1 MAGRLGVHA
10 VGAASGISRT
20 VPKQAVGKK
29 REKMS
34 KHEVSMEMNGTTFS
48 IETGRMAKQANGS
61 CIVRMGDTMTLMT
74 VTADKKVSDRDFM
87 PLFVEY
93 RNKTYA
99 AGKIP
104 GGFFKR
110 EARPSERE
118 TLSCRLIDRPLR
130 PLFPKGYMHETQIVA
145 FIISADT
152 DFHADVLSITGAS
165 MALNL
170 SDVPFTEVLSGVRVA
185 DMDGEF
191 IINPSMEQLE
201 ESTMDL
207 IVAGTDDIIGM
218 IEGECLEVPEE
229 RLLDAIEFAHGWI
242 RKLNALQRDLLAK
255 AGAKEKWEM
264 VIPEENTEM
273 IAKVENFIAGD
284 LKEAIVVKGKFER
297 SNALKA
303 LKVKVAAEFTTEDG
317 TPDPEAKSAF
327 GKIEKK
333 LMREMILSEGKRTDG
348 RDLTTVRP
356 ITIENGV
363 LPRAHGSCLF
373 TRGETQSLGTV
384 TLGSKQAE
392 QRVEPL
398 NGEQYWS
405 KYYLHYNFP
414 PFSVG
419 EVGRYSGTGRREI
432 GHGKLAERAI
442 RPVLPDLEDFPYT
455 IRLVSDI
462 LESNGSSSMATVC
475 SCCLALMDAGAPL
488 EKKVAGVA
496 MGLVKEDDRVAV
508 LTDIL
513 GVEDH
518 LGDMDFKVTGT
529 RDGITAF
536 QLDTK
541 IAGLSRDIM
550 VKALTEAKDARMHIL
565 DVMDES
571 MPASRTEMSPFAP
584 KIETVQIPV
593 KKIGT
598 LIGPGGKVI
607 KRIQEETGA
616 NIEVDD
622 EGMVFISSTDQAG
635 GQAAMDF
642 VVGLMAEPE
651 LDKVYEGVVKTIV
664 DFGAFVEYL
673 PGKDGLLHISELE
686 HFRVGNVEDVLQ
698 LGDTI
703 QVKLVEIDSRT
714 GKVRLS
720 RKALLPRPEGME
732 DAPRDDHR
740 GGGGGGGRGG
750 RGGPRGRR

>member
-1 MAGRLGVHA
+1 M
-10 VGAASGISRT
+10 T
-20 VPKQAVGKK
+20 
-29 REKMS
+29 
-34 KHEVSMEMNGTTFS
+34 KHEVSLEMNGTTFS

-61 CIVRMGDTMTLMT
+61 CVVRMGDTMSLMT
-74 VTADKKVSDRDFM
+74 VTADKRPSDRDFM

-110 EARPSERE
+110 EARPTERE

-152 DFHADVLSITGAS
+152 EFHADTLSITGAS

-170 SDVPFTEVLSGVRVA
+170 SDVPFTEVVSGVRVA
-185 DMDGEF
+185 DIEGEF
-191 IINPSMEQLE
+191 VCNPSFEQLE
-201 ESTMDL
+201 ESTLDL
-207 IVAGTDDIIGM
+207 IVAGTDDIVCM

-242 RKLNALQRDLLAK
+242 RKLNVLQRDLLAK
-255 AGAKEKWEM
+255 AGGKEKWEM
-264 VIPEENTEM
+264 VIPEENTAM
-273 IAKVENFIAGD
+273 IAKVEELIGAE

-297 SNALKA
+297 ANALSA
-303 LKVKVAAEFTTEDG
+303 LKDKVAAEFTTEDG
-317 TPDPEAKSAF
+317 QPDPEAKTAF

-333 LMREMILSEGKRTDG
+333 MMREMILAEGKRTDG

-356 ITIENGV
+356 IAIETSV

-392 QRVEPL
+392 QRIEPL
-398 NGEQYWS
+398 NSEQYWS

-475 SCCLALMDAGAPL
+475 SCCLALLDAGAPL

-496 MGLVKEDDRVAV
+496 MGLIKEDDRVAV

-529 RDGITAF
+529 REGITAF

-550 VKALTEAKDARMHIL
+550 VKALTEAKNARMHIL
-565 DVMDES
+565 DVMDEA
-571 MPASRTEMSPFAP
+571 MPAPRTHMSPFAP

-616 NIEVDD
+616 TIEVDD

-698 LGDTI
+698 VGDTV

-732 DAPRDDHR
+732 ESARDDR
-740 GGGGGGGRGG
+740 PRGGGRGG

>member
-1 MAGRLGVHA
+1 
-10 VGAASGISRT
+10 
-20 VPKQAVGKK
+20 
-29 REKMS
+29 MS
-34 KHEVSMEMNGTTFS
+34 KQIVSMEMNGTTFS
-48 IETGRMAKQANGS
+48 FETGRMAKQANGS
-61 CIVRMGDTMTLMT
+61 CIVRMGDTMSLMT
-74 VTADKKVSDRDFM
+74 VTADPSPSDRDFL

-110 EARPSERE
+110 EARPTERE
-118 TLSCRLIDRPLR
+118 TLTCRLIDRPLR
-130 PLFPKGYMHETQIVA
+130 PLFPDGYSHETQIVA

-152 DFHADVLSITGAS
+152 DFHADTLSITGAS
-165 MALNL
+165 MALAL
-170 SDVPFTEVLSGVRVA
+170 SDVPFHEIVSGVRVA
-185 DMDGEF
+185 DVDGEF
-191 IINPSMEQLE
+191 IPNPSFEQLE

-207 IVAGTDDIIGM
+207 VVAGTDDVVCM
-218 IEGECLEVPEE
+218 IEGECLEVPED

-242 RKLNALQRDLLAK
+242 KKLNNLQRQLLEVADNKKAKWDLPEVPSLPADVSDK
-255 AGAKEKWEM
+255 VKEL
-264 VIPEENTEM
+264 VLPE
-273 IAKVENFIAGD
+273 
-284 LKEAIVVKGKFER
+284 LKQAIVVKGKMER
-297 SNALKA
+297 SDALKA
-303 LKVKVAAEFTTEDG
+303 VKTKVKEAFTDADGNVNGDAMAALS
-317 TPDPEAKSAF
+317 KL
-327 GKIEKK
+327 EKHT
-333 LMREMILSEGKRTDG
+333 MREMILSEGVRTDG

-356 ITIENGV
+356 ITVETGV

-392 QRVEPL
+392 QRIEPL
-398 NGEQYWS
+398 NTEQYWS

-442 RPVLPDLEDFPYT
+442 RPILPDVEDFPYT

-462 LESNGSSSMATVC
+462 LESNGSSSMASVC
-475 SCCLALMDAGAPL
+475 SCCMAMLDAGAPL
-488 EKKVAGVA
+488 RAKVAGVA
-496 MGLVKEDDRVAV
+496 MGLVKDGDRIAV

-541 IAGLSRDIM
+541 IAGLPREVM
-550 VKALTEAKDARMHIL
+550 VKALTDARNARLHIL
-565 DVMDES
+565 DIMDEAL
-571 MPASRTEMSPFAP
+571 PEARPEMSPYAP
-584 KIETVQIPV
+584 KIETIQIPV

-607 KRIQEETGA
+607 KKIQEDTGA
-616 NIEVDD
+616 TIEVDD
-622 EGMVFISSTDQAG
+622 DGMVFISSTDQAG
-635 GQAAMDF
+635 GAAAMEY
-642 VVGLMAEPE
+642 VRGLMAEPE
-651 LDKVYEGVVKTIV
+651 LDKVYHGEVKTIV
-664 DFGAFVEYL
+664 DFGAFVEFL

-686 HFRVGNVEDVLQ
+686 WHRVNNVEDVLQ
-698 LGDTI
+698 VGDKVD
-703 QVKLVEIDSRT
+703 VKLVEIDSRT

-720 RKALLPRPEGME
+720 RKALLQRPEGVE
-732 DAPRDDHR
+732 DTPRDDRR
-740 GGGGGGGRGG
+740 GGGDRGDRGGRGG
-750 RGGPRGRR
+750 RDRGRGGRR

>member
-1 MAGRLGVHA
+1 M
-10 VGAASGISRT
+10 
-20 VPKQAVGKK
+20 
-29 REKMS
+29 EK
-34 KHEVSMEMNGTTFS
+34 HVVSLEMNGTTFS
-48 IETGRMAKQANGS
+48 LETGRMAKQANGS
-61 CIVRMGDTMTLMT
+61 VTVRMGDTMSLLT
-74 VTADKKVSDRDFM
+74 VTADKRVSDRDFL

-110 EARPSERE
+110 EARPTERE
-118 TLSCRLIDRPLR
+118 TLTCRLIDRPLR
-130 PLFPKGYMHETQIVA
+130 PLFPKGYRHETQVVA

-152 DFHADVLSITGAS
+152 DFHADTLSITAAS
-165 MALNL
+165 AALNL
-170 SDVPFTEVLSGVRVA
+170 SDVPFTDIVSGVRVA
-185 DMDGEF
+185 EVDGEF
-191 IINPSMEQLE
+191 IPNPSIEQLE

-207 IVAGTDDIIGM
+207 VVAGTDDIVCM
-218 IEGECLEVPEE
+218 IEGECEEVPED

-242 RKLNALQRDLLAK
+242 RKLNGLQRELIA
-255 AGAKEKWEM
+255 AVGTREKWVM
-264 VIPEENTEM
+264 APVEENVELTE
-273 IAKVENFIAGD
+273 KVEAFLGGE
-284 LKEAIVVKGKFER
+284 LKQAIVVIGKFER
-297 SNALKA
+297 SNALSA
-303 LKVKVAAEFTTEDG
+303 LKEKVAAEFTLEDG
-317 TPDPEAKSAF
+317 TPDPAAKVAF

-333 LMREMILSEGKRTDG
+333 VMREMILSEGTRTDG

-392 QRVEPL
+392 QRIEPL
-398 NGEQYWS
+398 NAEQYWS

-442 RPVLPDLEDFPYT
+442 RPILPDLEDFPYT

-475 SCCLALMDAGAPL
+475 SCCLALMDAGAPI
-488 EKKVAGVA
+488 KKPVAGVA
-496 MGLVKEDDRVAV
+496 MGLIKEDDRVAV

-541 IAGLSRDIM
+541 IAGISREIMTQALS
-550 VKALTEAKDARMHIL
+550 DANNARNHIL
-565 DVMDES
+565 DVMEAA
-571 MPASRTEMSPFAP
+571 MPEPRAEMSPYAP
-584 KIETVQIPV
+584 KIETIQIPV
-593 KKIGT
+593 KRIGE

-607 KRIQEETGA
+607 KKIQEDTGA
-616 NIEVDD
+616 TIEVDD
-622 EGMVFISSTDQAG
+622 EGMVFVSSVDQASG
-635 GQAAMDF
+635 AAALAF
-642 VVGLMAEPE
+642 IKGLMEEPE
-651 LDKVYEGVVKTIV
+651 VGKVYPGTVKTIV

-698 LGDTI
+698 VGDELE
-703 QVKLVEIDSRT
+703 VKLVEIDSRT

-720 RKALLPRPEGME
+720 RKALLPVPEGME
-732 DAPRDDHR
+732 NMPRDDR
-740 GGGGGGGRGG
+740 PRDSGGRGGRGGRGGGGGGGGRGG
-750 RGGPRGRR
+750 RR

>member
-1 MAGRLGVHA
+1 
-10 VGAASGISRT
+10 
-20 VPKQAVGKK
+20 
-29 REKMS
+29 MS
-34 KHEVSMEMNGTTFS
+34 KHVVSMEMNGTTFS
-48 IETGRMAKQANGS
+48 LETGRMAKQANGS
-61 CIVRMGDTMTLMT
+61 VIVRMGDTMSLMT
-74 VTADKKVSDRDFM
+74 VTADKNPSDRDFL

-110 EARPSERE
+110 EARPTERE
-118 TLSCRLIDRPLR
+118 TLTCRLIDRPLR
-130 PLFPKGYMHETQIVA
+130 PLFPEGYRHETQVVA

-152 DFHADVLSITGAS
+152 DYHADTLSITGAS

-170 SDVPFTEVLSGVRVA
+170 SDVPFTSIVSGVRVA
-185 DMDGEF
+185 EVDGQF
-191 IINPSMEQLE
+191 IPNPTFDQLE
-201 ESTMDL
+201 ESSMDL
-207 IVAGTDDIIGM
+207 VVAGTDEIVCM
-218 IEGECLEVPEE
+218 IEGECLEIPEDK
-229 RLLDAIEFAHGWI
+229 LLDAIEFAHEWI
-242 RKLNALQRDLLAK
+242 RKLNALQRELLEAAGHKPKWDMPEVEDLSDL
-255 AGAKEKWEM
+255 E
-264 VIPEENTEM
+264 
-273 IAKVENFIAGD
+273 AKVKEFIGAE
-284 LKEAIVVKGKFER
+284 LREAIVVKGKFER
-297 SNALKA
+297 SAALSALKE
-303 LKVKVAAEFTTEDG
+303 KVAAEFTDEDG
-317 TPDPEAKSAF
+317 EPDPRAKTAF
-327 GKIEKK
+327 GAVEKK
-333 LMREMILSEGKRTDG
+333 LMREMILSEGVRTDG

-356 ITIENGV
+356 ITVENGV

-392 QRVEPL
+392 QRIEPL
-398 NGEQYWS
+398 NSEQYWS

-442 RPVLPDLEDFPYT
+442 KPILPDLEDFPYT

-475 SCCLALMDAGAPL
+475 SCCMALMDAGAPI
-488 EKKVAGVA
+488 KAPVAGVA
-496 MGLVKEDDRVAV
+496 MGLIKEDDRVAV

-529 RDGITAF
+529 REGITAF

-541 IAGLSRDIM
+541 IAGISREIM
-550 VKALTEAKDARMHIL
+550 TQALTDAKKARNHIL
-565 DVMDES
+565 DIMEES
-571 MPASRTEMSPFAP
+571 LPAPREEMSPYAP
-584 KIETVQIPV
+584 KIDTIQIPV
-593 KKIGT
+593 KKIGA

-607 KRIQEETGA
+607 KQIQEDTGA
-616 NIEVDD
+616 TIEVDD
-622 EGMVFISSTDQAG
+622 EGMVFVSSIDQASG
-635 GQAAMDF
+635 EAALKF
-642 VVGLMAEPE
+642 IEGLMAEPE
-651 LDKVYEGVVKTIV
+651 VGKVYKGTVKTIV

-698 LGDTI
+698 VGDEI
-703 QVKLVEIDSRT
+703 EVKLVEVDSRT

-720 RKALLPRPEGME
+720 RKALLPVPEGME
-732 DAPRDDHR
+732 NLPREERR
-740 GGGGGGGRGG
+740 GGRDSGGRGGDRRGGRGGGRGG
-750 RGGPRGRR
+750 GRR

>member
-1 MAGRLGVHA
+1 ME
-10 VGAASGISRT
+10 
-20 VPKQAVGKK
+20 KQV
-29 REKMS
+29 
-34 KHEVSMEMNGTTFS
+34 VSMEMNGTTFS
-48 IETGRMAKQANGS
+48 LETGRMAKQANGS
-61 CIVRMGDTMTLMT
+61 VIVRMGDTMSLMT
-74 VTADKKVSDRDFM
+74 VTADKRPSDRDFL

-110 EARPSERE
+110 EARPTERE
-118 TLSCRLIDRPLR
+118 VLSCRLIDRPLR
-130 PLFPKGYMHETQIVA
+130 PLFPKGYRHETQIVA

-152 DFHADVLSITGAS
+152 DFHADTLSITGAS

-170 SDVPFTEVLSGVRVA
+170 SDVPFTSIVSGVRVA
-185 DMDGEF
+185 DVDGEF
-191 IINPSMEQLE
+191 IPNPSVSQLE

-207 IVAGTDDIIGM
+207 VVAGTDDIVCM
-218 IEGECLEVPEE
+218 IEGECEQIPEE
-229 RLLDAIEFAHGWI
+229 RLLDAIEFAHEWI
-242 RKLNALQRDLLAK
+242 RKLNGLQRQMLELVPAK
-255 AGAKEKWEM
+255 PKWEM
-264 VIPEENTEM
+264 PEPEDNSAWEE
-273 IAKVENFIAGD
+273 KVEALVGD
-284 LKEAIVVKGKFER
+284 ELKQAIVVKGKMER
-297 SNALKA
+297 AAALSAVKE
-303 LKVKVAAEFTTEDG
+303 KVAAEFTGEDG
-317 TPDPEAKSAF
+317 EPEAKALEAL
-327 GKIEKK
+327 GAVEKK
-333 LMREMILSEGKRTDG
+333 TMRRMILTEKKRTDG

-356 ITIENGV
+356 ITIECGV

-373 TRGETQSLGTV
+373 TRGETQSLGTC

-392 QRVEPL
+392 QRIEPL
-398 NGEQYWS
+398 NADQYWS

-442 RPVLPDLEDFPYT
+442 RPILPDLEDFPYT

-475 SCCLALMDAGAPL
+475 SCCLALMDAGAPI
-488 EKKVAGVA
+488 KAQVAGVA
-496 MGLVKEDDRVAV
+496 MGLIKEGDDVAV

-529 RDGITAF
+529 REGITAF

-541 IAGLSRDIM
+541 IAGISREIM
-550 VKALTEAKDARMHIL
+550 TKALQDASAARNHIL
-565 DVMDES
+565 DLMEEA
-571 MPASRTEMSPFAP
+571 MPAPREDMSPYAP
-584 KIETVQIPV
+584 KIETIQIPV
-593 KKIGT
+593 KKIGA

-607 KRIQEETGA
+607 KQIQEETGA
-616 NIEVDD
+616 TIEVDD
-622 EGMVFISSTDQAG
+622 EGMVFISSTDQES
-635 GQAAMDF
+635 GQAALEF
-642 VVGLMAEPE
+642 ITGLMAEPE
-651 LDKVYEGVVKTIV
+651 LDKVYHGTVKTIV
-664 DFGAFVEYL
+664 DFGAFVEFL

-698 LGDTI
+698 VGDKVD
-703 QVKLVEIDSRT
+703 VKVVEIDSRS

-720 RKALLPRPEGME
+720 RKALLPVPEGME
-732 DAPRDDHR
+732 NMPRDDRPRERRDGGRDR
-740 GGGGGGGRGG
+740 GGRGGGRGG
-750 RGGPRGRR
+750 RGGRR

>member
-1 MAGRLGVHA
+1 M
-10 VGAASGISRT
+10 
-20 VPKQAVGKK
+20 Q
-29 REKMS
+29 

-48 IETGRMAKQANGS
+48 LETGRMAKQANGS
-61 CIVRMGDTMTLMT
+61 VVVRMGDTMSLMT
-74 VTADKKVSDRDFM
+74 VTADKNPSDRDFL

-110 EARPSERE
+110 EARPTERE
-118 TLSCRLIDRPLR
+118 TLSARLIDRPLR
-130 PLFPKGYMHETQIVA
+130 PLFPDGYSHETQIVA

-152 DFHADVLSITGAS
+152 DFHADTLSITGAS

-170 SDVPFTEVLSGVRVA
+170 SDVPFTEVVSGVRVA
-185 DMDGEF
+185 RVENEF
-191 IINPSMEQLE
+191 VPNPSVSQLE
-201 ESTMDL
+201 ESDLDL
-207 IVAGTDDIIGM
+207 IVAGTDDIVCM
-218 IEGECLEVPEE
+218 IEGECEEVSEDD
-229 RLLDAIEFAHGWI
+229 LLDAIEFAHGWI
-242 RKLNALQRDLLAK
+242 KKLNDLQRQLLAK
-255 AGAKEKWEM
+255 AGAKEKWVMAEVAQNPGM
-264 VIPEENTEM
+264 L
-273 IAKVENFIAGD
+273 AKVEELVGAE
-284 LKEAIVVKGKFER
+284 LKQAIVVKGKMER
-297 SNALKA
+297 AEALAAVKA
-303 LKVKVAAEFTTEDG
+303 KVVEAFTDAEG
-317 TPDPEAKSAF
+317 VLDPEAMEAL
-327 GKIEKK
+327 GKLEKK
-333 LMREMILSEGKRTDG
+333 TMREMILADGVRTDG

-356 ITIENGV
+356 ITIECGV

-373 TRGETQSLGTV
+373 TRGETQALGTA

-398 NGEQYWS
+398 NSEQYWS

-442 RPVLPDLEDFPYT
+442 QPILPSLEDFPYT
-455 IRLVSDI
+455 IRLVSDV

-475 SCCLALMDAGAPL
+475 ACCLALMDAGAPI
-488 EKKVAGVA
+488 KAPVAGVA
-496 MGLVKEDDRVAV
+496 MGLIKEEDRVAV

-529 RDGITAF
+529 RKGITAF

-541 IAGLSRDIM
+541 IAGISREIM
-550 VKALTEAKDARMHIL
+550 TKALTDARNARVHIL
-565 DVMDES
+565 DVMDEA
-571 MPASRTEMSPFAP
+571 MPAPRDHMSPYAP
-584 KIETVQIPV
+584 KIETIQIPV
-593 KKIGT
+593 NKIGA

-607 KRIQEETGA
+607 KQIQEDTGA
-616 NIEVDD
+616 TIEVDD
-622 EGMVFISSTDQAG
+622 DGTVFVSSIDQESG
-635 GQAAMDF
+635 KAALDYIR
-642 VVGLMAEPE
+642 GLMAEPE
-651 LDKVYEGVVKTIV
+651 IGKVYTGTVKTIV

-698 LGDTI
+698 IGDTI
-703 QVKLVEIDSRT
+703 EVKLVEVDSRT

-720 RKALLPRPEGME
+720 RKALLPKPEGME
-732 DAPRDDHR
+732 NVVQDDRPRERSGGDRGDR
-740 GGGGGGGRGG
+740 GGRGDRRGG
-750 RGGPRGRR
+750 RGGGRR

>member
-1 MAGRLGVHA
+1 ME
-10 VGAASGISRT
+10 
-20 VPKQAVGKK
+20 KQI
-29 REKMS
+29 
-34 KHEVSMEMNGTTFS
+34 VSMEMNGTTFS
-48 IETGRMAKQANGS
+48 LETGRMAKQANGS
-61 CIVRMGDTMTLMT
+61 TIVRMGDTMSLMT
-74 VTADKKVSDRDFM
+74 VTADKRPSDRDFL

-110 EARPSERE
+110 EARPTERE
-118 TLSCRLIDRPLR
+118 VLTCRLIDRPLR
-130 PLFPKGYMHETQIVA
+130 PLFPKGYAHETQIVA

-152 DFHADVLSITGAS
+152 EFHADTLSITGAS

-170 SDVPFTEVLSGVRVA
+170 SDVPFTSIVSGVRVA
-185 DMDGEF
+185 DVEGEF
-191 IINPSMEQLE
+191 IPNPSVAQLE

-207 IVAGTDDIIGM
+207 VVAGTDDIVCM
-218 IEGECLEVPEE
+218 IEGECEEIPED

-242 RKLNALQRDLLAK
+242 RKLNGLQRQLLELVPAK
-255 AGAKEKWEM
+255 TKWEM
-264 VIPEENTEM
+264 PAPDDNTAMEE
-273 IAKVENFIAGD
+273 KVAAFIGD
-284 LKEAIVVKGKFER
+284 ELKQAIVVKGKMER
-297 SNALKA
+297 ADGLSAVKE
-303 LKVKVAAEFTTEDG
+303 KVAAEFRDQDG
-317 TPDPEAKSAF
+317 NPDAKAMEAF
-327 GKIEKK
+327 GAVEKK
-333 LMREMILSEGKRTDG
+333 IMRTMILTEGVRTDG
-348 RDLTTVRP
+348 RDLKTVRP
-356 ITIENGV
+356 ITIECGV

-392 QRVEPL
+392 QRIEPL

-432 GHGKLAERAI
+432 GHGKLGERAL
-442 RPVLPDLEDFPYT
+442 RPILPDLEDFPYT

-475 SCCLALMDAGAPL
+475 SCCMAMMDAGAPI
-488 EKKVAGVA
+488 KAPVAGVA
-496 MGLVKEDDRVAV
+496 MGLIKEGDKVAV

-529 RDGITAF
+529 RKGITAF

-541 IAGLSRDIM
+541 IAGISREIM
-550 VKALTEAKDARMHIL
+550 TKALHDAGEARAHIL
-565 DVMDES
+565 DIMAAALPE
-571 MPASRTEMSPFAP
+571 PRTTMSQYAP
-584 KIETVQIPV
+584 KIETIQIPV
-593 KKIGT
+593 KKIGA

-607 KRIQEETGA
+607 KQIQAETGA
-616 NIEVDD
+616 TIEVDD
-622 EGMVFISSTDQAG
+622 EGMVFVSSLDQDS
-635 GQAAMDF
+635 GQAALDF
-642 VVGLMAEPE
+642 ITGLMAEPE
-651 LDKVYEGVVKTIV
+651 LDKVYHGTVKTIV
-664 DFGAFVEYL
+664 DFGAFVEFL

-698 LGDTI
+698 VGDKVD
-703 QVKLVEIDSRT
+703 VKVVEIDSRS

-720 RKALLPRPEGME
+720 RKALLPIPEGME
-732 DAPRDDHR
+732 NMPRDDR
-740 GGGGGGGRGG
+740 PRENRSGGRNDSRDRGGRGG
-750 RGGPRGRR
+750 RGGRR

>member
-1 MAGRLGVHA
+1 
-10 VGAASGISRT
+10 
-20 VPKQAVGKK
+20 
-29 REKMS
+29 MS
-34 KHEVSMEMNGTTFS
+34 KQTVSMEMNGTTFS
-48 IETGRMAKQANGS
+48 LETGRMAKQANGS
-61 CIVRMGDTMTLMT
+61 CIVRMGDTMSLMS
-74 VTADKKVSDRDFM
+74 VTANPKKSDRDFL

-118 TLSCRLIDRPLR
+118 TLTCRLIDRPLR
-130 PLFPKGYMHETQIVA
+130 PLFPEGYRHETQIVA
-145 FIISADT
+145 FVISADT
-152 DFHADVLSITGAS
+152 DFHADTLSITGAS
-165 MALNL
+165 MALAL
-170 SDVPFTEVLSGVRVA
+170 SDVPFHALVSGVRIA
-185 DMDGEF
+185 DIDGEF
-191 IINPSMEQLE
+191 VPNPTFEQLE

-207 IVAGTDDIIGM
+207 IVAGTDDYVGM

-229 RLLDAIEFAHGWI
+229 RLLDAIEYAHTWI
-242 RKLNALQRDLLAK
+242 KKLNGLQRQLLEIADNK
-255 AGAKEKWEM
+255 KTKWDYVVPAGVAQELKDQVAEF
-264 VIPEENTEM
+264 ILPE
-273 IAKVENFIAGD
+273 

-297 SNALKA
+297 SDALKA
-303 LKVKVAAEFTTEDG
+303 MKAKVVEKFTDAEGNLD
-317 TPDPEAKSAF
+317 PDVKTALSSL
-327 GKIEKK
+327 EKET
-333 LMREMILSEGKRTDG
+333 MREMILSTGTRTDG

-356 ITIENGV
+356 ITIETGV

-398 NGEQYWS
+398 NGEMYWS

-432 GHGKLAERAI
+432 GHGKLGERAI
-442 RPVLPDLEDFPYT
+442 RPILPDLEDFPYT

-475 SCCLALMDAGAPL
+475 SCCLAMMDAGAPL
-488 EKKVAGVA
+488 RAKVAGVA
-496 MGLVKEDDRVAV
+496 MGLIKDGDRVAV

-529 RDGITAF
+529 REGITAF

-541 IAGLSRDIM
+541 IAGLSREIM
-550 VKALTEAKDARMHIL
+550 VKAVSDARTARMHIL
-565 DVMDES
+565 DVMDEA
-571 MPASRTEMSPFAP
+571 MPESRAEMSKYAP

-593 KKIGT
+593 KKIGA

-607 KRIQEETGA
+607 KKIQEDTGA
-616 NIEVDD
+616 TIEVDD

-635 GQAAMDF
+635 GQAAMAF

-651 LDKVYEGVVKTIV
+651 LDKVYDGIVKTIV

-686 HFRVGNVEDVLQ
+686 WHRVGNVEDVLQ
-698 LGDTI
+698 VGDKL

-720 RKALLPRPEGME
+720 RKALLPRPEGAV
-732 DAPRDDHR
+732 DSPPRDDHR
-740 GGGGGGGRGG
+740 GGSGGGGRG
-750 RGGPRGRR
+750 RGRR

>member
-1 MAGRLGVHA
+1 
-10 VGAASGISRT
+10 
-20 VPKQAVGKK
+20 
-29 REKMS
+29 MS
-34 KHEVSMEMNGTTFS
+34 KQTVSMEMNGTTFS
-48 IETGRMAKQANGS
+48 LETGRMAKQANGS
-61 CIVRMGDTMTLMT
+61 CIVRMGDTMSLMT
-74 VTADKKVSDRDFM
+74 VTADPKPSDRDFL

-118 TLSCRLIDRPLR
+118 TLTCRLIDRPLR
-130 PLFPKGYMHETQIVA
+130 PLFPDGYRHETQVVA

-152 DFHADVLSITGAS
+152 DYHADTLSITGAS
-165 MALNL
+165 MALAL
-170 SDVPFTEVLSGVRVA
+170 SDVPFHEIVSGVRIA
-185 DMDGEF
+185 DVEGEF
-191 IINPSMEQLE
+191 IPNPTFEQLE

-207 IVAGTDDIIGM
+207 IVAGTDDVVGM
-218 IEGECLEVPEE
+218 IEGECLEVPED

-242 RKLNALQRDLLAK
+242 KKLNNLQRELLAVADNK
-255 AGAKEKWEM
+255 LTKWDFVEPEGVSAEISNQVKEL
-264 VIPEENTEM
+264 VLPE
-273 IAKVENFIAGD
+273 
-284 LKEAIVVKGKFER
+284 LKEAIVVKGKADR
-297 SNALKA
+297 SAALKA
-303 LKVKVAAEFTTEDG
+303 VKEKVVAQFTDDEG
-317 TPDPEAKSAF
+317 NVNPDAKAALS
-327 GKIEKK
+327 KLEKAT
-333 LMREMILSEGKRTDG
+333 MREMILTEGTRTDG

-356 ITIENGV
+356 ISIETGV

-442 RPVLPDLEDFPYT
+442 RPILPDLEDFPYT
-455 IRLVSDI
+455 VRLVSDT

-475 SCCLALMDAGAPL
+475 SCCLAMMDAGAPIRA
-488 EKKVAGVA
+488 KVAGVA
-496 MGLVKEDDRVAV
+496 MGLIKEDDRIAV

-529 RDGITAF
+529 REGITAF

-541 IAGLSRDIM
+541 IAGLSREIM
-550 VKALTEAKDARMHIL
+550 IKALTEAKNARMHIL
-565 DVMDES
+565 DVMDEAL
-571 MPASRTEMSPFAP
+571 PESRAEMSPYAP

-616 NIEVDD
+616 TIEVDD
-622 EGMVFISSTDQAG
+622 EGMVFISSVDQAG
-635 GQAAMDF
+635 GRAAMDF

-686 HFRVGNVEDVLQ
+686 WHRVGNVEDVLQ
-698 LGDTI
+698 LGDKI
-703 QVKLVEIDSRT
+703 EVKLVEIDSRT

-720 RKALLPRPEGME
+720 RKALLPRPEGVE
-732 DAPRDDHR
+732 DSPRDDRRGGGGSGGGRGGSR
-740 GGGGGGGRGG
+740 GGGGGRD
-750 RGGPRGRR
+750 RGRR